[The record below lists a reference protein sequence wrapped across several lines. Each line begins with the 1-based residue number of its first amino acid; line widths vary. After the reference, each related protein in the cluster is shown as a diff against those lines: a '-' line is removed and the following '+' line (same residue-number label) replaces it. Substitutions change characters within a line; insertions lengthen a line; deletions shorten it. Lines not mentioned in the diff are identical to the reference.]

1 MIIPDYWLIIHFDKI
16 IQDYWLIFCH
26 NIFIFSIQ
34 EQETYDKCLKGR

>member
-34 EQETYDKCLKGR
+34 E